1 MSSLRTGT
9 IAVIACG
16 GIILLLSFGI
26 RSSYGVFLQP
36 VSTDLGWSREI
47 FALTIALQ
55 NLFWGFAQPFAGM
68 IADRYGSA
76 RVIIGGALM
85 FGAGTLLMG
94 YATTPLTAHI
104 GAGFLVG
111 VGIAGCGFSTVL
123 AAVGRS
129 VAEEWRSMALGIAS
143 AGGSLGLLVM
153 VPMGQAFI
161 DSVGWSVAL
170 IYLAALSL
178 LMVPLAAAL
187 AGKPAAPA
195 AANNQTITDS
205 LREAVGHNSF
215 LFLNA
220 GYFVCGFHVTFITT
234 HFPAYVV
241 DLGLGA
247 EIGAWAIGI
256 VGIVN
261 VFSALGAGA
270 LGDKFNKKY
279 VLSTLYLC
287 RAAAIAIFM
296 MTPPSVTSVMVFAAM
311 IGLFWLGTVPVTS
324 ALVMQMFGLKHASML
339 LGIVFLSHQ
348 LGSFLGA
355 WIGGYMFELSGSYDM
370 VWWIS
375 VGLGVAAAALHWP
388 IDERPI
394 ERPAPA

>member
-1 MSSLRTGT
+1 MLSLRTGT

-16 GIILLLSFGI
+16 GIIILLSFGI

-129 VAEEWRSMALGIAS
+129 VAEEWRSMALGVAS

-195 AANNQTITDS
+195 AANNQTITES
-205 LREAVGHNSF
+205 LREAAGHNSF

>member
-1 MSSLRTGT
+1 MLSLRTGT

-129 VAEEWRSMALGIAS
+129 VAEEWRSMALGVAS

-195 AANNQTITDS
+195 AANNQTITES
-205 LREAVGHNSF
+205 LREAAGHNSF

>member
-76 RVIIGGALM
+76 RVIIGGALL

-161 DSVGWSVAL
+161 DLVGWSLAL

-195 AANNQTITDS
+195 AVNNQTITES
-205 LREAVGHNSF
+205 LREAAGHNSF

-256 VGIVN
+256 VGVVN
-261 VFSALGAGA
+261 VISALGAGA

-296 MTPPSVTSVMVFAAM
+296 ITPPSVTSVLVFASM

>member
-16 GIILLLSFGI
+16 GIIRLLSFGI

-129 VAEEWRSMALGIAS
+129 VAEEWRSMALGVAS

-195 AANNQTITDS
+195 AANNQTITES
-205 LREAVGHNSF
+205 LREAAGHNSF

>member
-1 MSSLRTGT
+1 
-9 IAVIACG
+9 
-16 GIILLLSFGI
+16 
-26 RSSYGVFLQP
+26 
-36 VSTDLGWSREI
+36 
-47 FALTIALQ
+47 
-55 NLFWGFAQPFAGM
+55 
-68 IADRYGSA
+68 
-76 RVIIGGALM
+76 
-85 FGAGTLLMG
+85 
-94 YATTPLTAHI
+94 
-104 GAGFLVG
+104 
-111 VGIAGCGFSTVL
+111 
-123 AAVGRS
+123 
-129 VAEEWRSMALGIAS
+129 MALGVAS

-161 DSVGWSVAL
+161 DSVGWLVAL

-195 AANNQTITDS
+195 AANNQTITES
-205 LREAVGHNSF
+205 LREAAGHNSF

-287 RAAAIAIFM
+287 RAASIAIFM

>member
-36 VSTDLGWSREI
+36 VSTDLGWSREV

-85 FGAGTLLMG
+85 FGVGTLLMG

-129 VAEEWRSMALGIAS
+129 VAEEWRSMALGVAS

-195 AANNQTITDS
+195 AANNQTITES
-205 LREAVGHNSF
+205 LREAAGHNSF

>member
-1 MSSLRTGT
+1 MSNLRIGT
-9 IAVIACG
+9 IVIIACASV
-16 GIILLLSFGI
+16 ILLISFGV

-76 RVIIGGALM
+76 RVIAGGALF
-85 FGAGTLLMG
+85 FGGGTLLMG

-111 VGIAGCGFSTVL
+111 VGMAGCGFSTVL

-129 VAEEWRSMALGIAS
+129 VASEWRSMALGVAS
-143 AGGSLGLLVM
+143 AGGSLGMLVM
-153 VPMGQAFI
+153 VPLGQAFI
-161 DSVGWSVAL
+161 DSVGWSLAL
-170 IYLAALSL
+170 VYLAAFSL
-178 LMVPLAAAL
+178 LMVPLASAL

-195 AANNQTITDS
+195 ASHDQTIIES
-205 LREAVGHNSF
+205 LREAANHNGF

-220 GYFVCGFHVTFITT
+220 GYFVCGFHVTFIIT

-247 EIGAWAIGI
+247 NVGAWAIGI

-261 VFSALGAGA
+261 VVSALGAGA

-287 RAAAIAIFM
+287 RAGAIAIFM
-296 MTPPSVTSVMVFAAM
+296 MSPPTVTSVLVFAVG

-324 ALVMQMFGLKHASML
+324 ALVMQIFGLKHASML
-339 LGIVFLSHQ
+339 LGVVFLTHQ

-355 WIGGYMFELSGSYDM
+355 WFGGYMFELSGSYDL

-375 VGLGVAAAALHWP
+375 VGLGIAAAALHWP

-394 ERPAPA
+394 ERPATA

>member
-47 FALTIALQ
+47 FAMTIALQ

-129 VAEEWRSMALGIAS
+129 VAEEWRSMALGVAS

-195 AANNQTITDS
+195 AANNQSITES
-205 LREAVGHNSF
+205 LREAASHNSF

>member
-129 VAEEWRSMALGIAS
+129 VAEEWRSMALGVAS

-195 AANNQTITDS
+195 AANNQTIMES
-205 LREAVGHNSF
+205 LREAAGHNSF

>member
-129 VAEEWRSMALGIAS
+129 VAEEWRSMALGVAS

-195 AANNQTITDS
+195 AANNQTITES
-205 LREAVGHNSF
+205 LREAAGHNSF

>member
-1 MSSLRTGT
+1 MLSLRTGT

-76 RVIIGGALM
+76 RVIIGGALL

-161 DSVGWSVAL
+161 DSVGWSLAL

-195 AANNQTITDS
+195 AVNNQTITES
-205 LREAVGHNSF
+205 LREAAGHNSF

-256 VGIVN
+256 VGVVN
-261 VFSALGAGA
+261 VISALGAGA

-296 MTPPSVTSVMVFAAM
+296 ITPPSVTSVLVFASM

>member
-1 MSSLRTGT
+1 MSSSRTGT
-9 IAVIACG
+9 VAVIAFG

-76 RVIIGGALM
+76 RVIIGGALL

-161 DSVGWSVAL
+161 DSVGWSLAL

-195 AANNQTITDS
+195 AVNNQTITES
-205 LREAVGHNSF
+205 LREAAGHNSF

-256 VGIVN
+256 VGVVN

-296 MTPPSVTSVMVFAAM
+296 ITPPSVTSVLVFAAM